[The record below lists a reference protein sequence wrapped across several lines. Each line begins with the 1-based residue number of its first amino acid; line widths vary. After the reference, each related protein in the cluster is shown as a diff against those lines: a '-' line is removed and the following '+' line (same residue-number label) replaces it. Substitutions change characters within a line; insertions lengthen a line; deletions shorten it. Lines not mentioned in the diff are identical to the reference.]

1 MAERLIGFKKIQE
14 AVWRHPRRQES
25 ELLDYGAIKKSCTP
39 RDTRCRVHYRD
50 SMKSSQKGSCEK
62 NRVEPHK
69 AIPKGSSFAKL
80 TPAKLSVSCSRVNSH
95 ERPQFGGTSPCSCP
109 QVVSFELLNGIS
121 IGLAPAEEA
130 VMKPGLIK
138 LYKTEEEETRRGN
151 GQNAIEN
158 RIPRQNEEQPRR
170 LRRAFNLGIMKRGST
185 WAGASPYPARKRET
199 PHIDSNTRC
208 AIEATRKGS
217 GSTTKCISPRHLHKY
232 VHLRLEHPSLCLRK
246 ASMRN

>member
-1 MAERLIGFKKIQE
+1 
-14 AVWRHPRRQES
+14 
-25 ELLDYGAIKKSCTP
+25 
-39 RDTRCRVHYRD
+39 
-50 SMKSSQKGSCEK
+50 MKSNQKGSCEK
-62 NRVEPHK
+62 NRVELHK

-95 ERPQFGGTSPCSCP
+95 ERPQFGGASPCSCP
-109 QVVSFELLNGIS
+109 QVVSVELLNGIS

-151 GQNAIEN
+151 EQNAIEN